1 LCISANHLGHKIT
14 AKLTFCA
21 QEVKLL
27 TLVPYFLSFRQN
39 SGCQQC
45 TLSAIM
51 LQHIGKKT
59 TLRLTCPQMQVL
71 TGILSCFRMINV
83 TIFSVNHLVGM
94 QRLQKNLIVCYLG
107 LTFFKKD
114 AQCLL
119 FSLLSYLTS
128 ICSSFTAA

>member
-1 LCISANHLGHKIT
+1 
-14 AKLTFCA
+14 
-21 QEVKLL
+21 
-27 TLVPYFLSFRQN
+27 
-39 SGCQQC
+39 
-45 TLSAIM
+45 M